1 MIIHQLS
8 VACSVTV
15 VTSSSIDSKPCSLSS
30 ESVAYETFCP
40 VRVDEHLRQAC
51 ALEESLIEQKERL
64 KMRLKMISRTLK
76 TL

>member
-1 MIIHQLS
+1 MIHQLS
-8 VACSVTV
+8 VVCSVTM
-15 VTSSSIDSKPCSLSS
+15 VTSSSIDIKPCSLSS